1 MLRVPK
7 ESLDETK
14 VKTDKKESTDSDQ
27 NLETSLNKSKESIL
41 SKSKSDEKIRKKK
54 SEEESANSS
63 SESEGCDGPVSDD
76 DLAEATSTSAGQLS
90 VSSVDHNSFLPS
102 NWDDNI
108 LPDTFLSGKRRH
120 HKRNLVIEGS
130 CNYFFWMEKIA
141 MVSINILCPDLSVKL
156 CAYLPNNFNPSNNYQ
171 IIT

>member
-14 VKTDKKESTDSDQ
+14 VKADKKESNDSDQ

-76 DLAEATSTSAGQLS
+76 DLAEATSTSAGHLS
-90 VSSVDHNSFLPS
+90 VSTVDHNSFLPS

-156 CAYLPNNFNPSNNYQ
+156 YLPNNFNPSNNYQ